1 MSKSKLS
8 KTMLLAVEAIR
19 AAGGEA
25 HPEKGGWWRNAPAP
39 AGERIGV
46 PSRLDP
52 GRNDTI
58 GTLTIHA
65 LADRGLLEPME
76 GRGNRIHSA
85 YRLTQAA
92 SSITCVQE

>member
-1 MSKSKLS
+1 MNKSKLS
-8 KTMLLAVEAIR
+8 RTMLLAVEAIR

-25 HPEKGGWWRNAPAP
+25 HPEKGGWWRNAPEP
-39 AGERIGV
+39 AGERISV

-58 GTLTIHA
+58 GTLTIRA
-65 LADRGLLEPME
+65 LADRGLLEPI
-76 GRGNRIHSA
+76 GQGNRIHSA